1 MHFCVFL
8 FIIMHNIMVLCIFQ
22 QKNAFILAFGMQ
34 LRYDRWRTAGQGTPG
49 SGNAPVYLRT
59 YAGMHGW

>member
-1 MHFCVFL
+1 
-8 FIIMHNIMVLCIFQ
+8 MHNIMVLCIFQ